1 MKRQILS
8 VVLALCLC
16 ISFPSAVYAWQEDFL
31 LQEEGF
37 TKAPASGSV
46 TRDSTIPAPTEVY
59 EAMIALKDQDAYKEG
74 TTWTDN
80 EPYSASKGY
89 YRWKGGTL
97 GGTNIAATGCV
108 AFAFVLSDTA
118 FGSLPARMY
127 AKGEFAFTDIRAGDI
142 LRVSNDAHTVIVL
155 EVSDAGV
162 VVAEGNHSG
171 KVHWGRAISKAEVMS
186 NTSHYITRYPEG
198 YVSPDDPAANDII
211 GKGSLDGGPTWKLTR
226 AGTLTISGKGAM
238 PDFSSAVEQP
248 WSENGGKIRK
258 VVIENGVTHIG
269 SCAFWNCGVL
279 SAKIPSSVTM
289 IGNSAFRGSS
299 IISAEIPSGVKTIGD
314 SAFQGCKNLSSVTV
328 SEGVEIIGQNAF
340 NACTGLTSI
349 ALPASIG
356 EVGAAAFCQCQSMTS
371 VKFAAGSKR
380 VKLGDNLFTGCY
392 YLMQVTLPRSIDRI
406 SEEMFLNCPMLP
418 GVEIPQGAESIGSR
432 AFSSCSGFTTVLIPD
447 SVKTIGIAAF
457 ANCPLTDIYF
467 TGTEAQWSGIGK
479 IGDTVAAVSK
489 ATIHYNYT
497 PAVGPDPGT
506 DDDEDH
512 NNGGDSGD
520 HPDNGNNTDSSGNTG
535 NGSNTGI
542 GGNTGNGSNTGNGGN
557 TGSGSNTGIGGNTGN
572 GSNTGSGSNA
582 GSDED
587 QTPQQKPLAKGKTF
601 TVGKV
606 TYKVTKAGKEVQLL
620 TSKSTARKVTVNTV
634 TGTDGVKY
642 KVTSIGAKAM
652 QKNKKMTSLIMGANV
667 KTIGANAF
675 SGCTK
680 LTKVTFGK
688 HTATIGAGAF
698 KGCTALKK
706 TLTLPDSVKTIGA
719 GAFSGCHKI
728 TAVTIG
734 KTSKSVLKTIGK
746 STFSGCKKLGKV
758 TIKSTKLKSAGKQAF
773 KGTKSGLKVKVP
785 SRQWK
790 KYKGIFKKAGLKA
803 RQVTK

>member
-16 ISFPSAVYAWQEDFL
+16 ISFPSAVYAWQEDSL
-31 LQEEGF
+31 LQEEEF

-46 TRDSTIPAPTEVY
+46 TRGSTIPAPTEVY
-59 EAMIALKDQDAYKEG
+59 GAMIALKDQDAYKGG

-162 VVAEGNHSG
+162 VVAEGNNSG
-171 KVHWGRAISKAEVMS
+171 KVHWGRAISRAEVMS

-198 YVSPDDPAANDII
+198 YVPPDDPTANDII
-211 GKGSLDGGPTWKLTR
+211 SKGILDGGLTWTLTK

-238 PDFSSAVEQP
+238 PDFSGAGEQP
-248 WSENGGKIRK
+248 WSENSGKIRK
-258 VVIENGVTHIG
+258 VAIENGVTRIG
-269 SCAFWNCGVL
+269 SCAFWDCGVL
-279 SAKIPSSVTM
+279 SAEIPSSVTM

-392 YLMQVTLPRSIDRI
+392 YLMQVTLPRNIDHI
-406 SEEMFLNCPMLP
+406 SKEMFLNCLMLP
-418 GVEIPQGAESIGSR
+418 GVEIPQGAESIEES
-432 AFSSCSGFTTVLIPD
+432 AFASCPGFTTVLIPD
-447 SVKTIGIAAF
+447 SVKTIGRAAF
-457 ANCPLTDIYF
+457 ANCPLKDIYF
-467 TGTEAQWSGIGK
+467 TGTEAQWSGIRK
-479 IGDTVAAVSK
+479 IGDTVSAVSK

-497 PAVGPDPGT
+497 PAAGPDPGT
-506 DDDEDH
+506 DDDKDH

-557 TGSGSNTGIGGNTGN
+557 TGSGSNTGN
-572 GSNTGSGSNA
+572 GSNA

-606 TYKVTKAGKEVQLL
+606 TYKVTKVGKEVQLL